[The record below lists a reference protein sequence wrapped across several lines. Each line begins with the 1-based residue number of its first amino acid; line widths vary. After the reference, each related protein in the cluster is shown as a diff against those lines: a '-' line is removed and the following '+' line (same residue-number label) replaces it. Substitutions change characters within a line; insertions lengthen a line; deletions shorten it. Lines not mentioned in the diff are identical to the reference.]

1 MDKKKRKVSSAMKPY
16 IEFVLKRDGIPY
28 EAERESDYWMFTM
41 SISNRRFTEVLEDAL
56 CEKQRNQYKSRIPV
70 YSFRTLKNR
79 DKLERL
85 MCLNQKRGYHI
96 LKQDETKYFA
106 AVDHQHWN
114 EMSGAFFM

>member
-16 IEFVLKRDGIPY
+16 IEFVLKRDRIPY
-28 EAERESDYWMFTM
+28 EAKRESDYWMFTM

-106 AVDHQHWN
+106 AVDH
-114 EMSGAFFM
+114 